1 MQSSIRRI
9 ELGSERWS
17 VPASLSPGMCAWA
30 SLDGSLYCT
39 AFHGNKDHIAY
50 REPDDDGPERLVG
63 PSVYDARHE
72 DAHPCIA
79 PDGSCVIFDSET
91 RPRRNACWLFASFRD
106 EDGSW
111 AEPAHIGGVL
121 GDPPAALVRT
131 APDGKYVSFKA
142 DGDVY

>member
-39 AFHGNKDHIAY
+39 AFHGNKDHVAY
-50 REPDDDGPERLVG
+50 REPDDDEPERLVD

-79 PDGSCVIFDSET
+79 PTEAT
-91 RPRRNACWLFASFRD
+91 
-106 EDGSW
+106 
-111 AEPAHIGGVL
+111 
-121 GDPPAALVRT
+121 
-131 APDGKYVSFKA
+131 
-142 DGDVY
+142 